1 MTLWSVTKSLITDT
15 MARFIG
21 AKVQS
26 FPLKHRE
33 SQEIV
38 YICTMKT
45 NFNLKAYNSFGFD
58 AVAKQFAEINTISDL
73 QTLIKS
79 GTLQSQNILILSGGN
94 NILFQ
99 NEVFDGIVV
108 YINTKGIEILRE
120 NENNVVVRAQAGED
134 WPDFVRFCVGKGWHG
149 VENLAHIPGK
159 VGAAPVQNIG
169 AYGMELEDSF
179 LQCETIELST
189 GESKVFTK
197 EDCHFGYRESIFKG
211 ELKGQFVITSVDFLL
226 HKQAEL
232 MLEYGNIKSYL
243 TDNGIER
250 PTLQQLHDAI
260 CAIRDAKLP
269 NVKQIGSAGS
279 FFKNPVIERAKFEAL
294 LTEYPT
300 MPHYDEPNGM
310 VKVPAGW
317 LIEHSG
323 PSTGSGTARTVS
335 WKGWRDEHVGVYDKQ
350 ALVLV
355 HYGGGKGENI
365 VELAHKIQDSVEEKF
380 GIRISPEVNFV

>member
-1 MTLWSVTKSLITDT
+1 MFL
-15 MARFIG
+15 
-21 AKVQS
+21 
-26 FPLKHRE
+26 
-33 SQEIV
+33 
-38 YICTMKT
+38 MKR
-45 NFNLKAYNSFGFD
+45 
-58 AVAKQFAEINTISDL
+58 AVAKQFAEINAISDL
-73 QTLIKS
+73 QALIQS
-79 GTLQSQNILILSGGN
+79 GALQCQKTLILSGGN

-120 NENNVVVRAQAGED
+120 DGNEIVVRSQAGED

-169 AYGMELEDSF
+169 AYGMELKDSF
-179 LQCETIELST
+179 LQCEAMDLST

-197 EDCHFGYRESIFKG
+197 EECRFGYRESVFK
-211 ELKGQFVITSVDFLL
+211 VITSVDFLL
-226 HKQAEL
+226 KKSAPLH
-232 MLEYGNIKSYL
+232 LEYGNIKAYL
-243 TDNGIER
+243 EQNGIES

-260 CAIRDAKLP
+260 CAIRDTKLP
-269 NVKQIGSAGS
+269 DVKQIGSAGS
-279 FFKNPVIERAKFEAL
+279 FFKNPVIERAQFEAL
-294 LTEYPT
+294 QKDYPT

-317 LIEHSG
+317 LIEQAG
-323 PSTGSGTARTVS
+323 

-355 HYGGGKGENI
+355 HYGGGKGHDI

>member
-1 MTLWSVTKSLITDT
+1 
-15 MARFIG
+15 
-21 AKVQS
+21 
-26 FPLKHRE
+26 
-33 SQEIV
+33 
-38 YICTMKT
+38 MKT
-45 NFNLKAYNSFGFD
+45 NYNLKPYNSFGFD
-58 AVAKQFAEINTISDL
+58 AVAKQFAEINAISEL

-120 NENNVVVRAQAGED
+120 NVNDVVVRAQAGED
-134 WPDFVRFCVGKGWHG
+134 WPEFVRFCVGKGWHG

-169 AYGMELEDSF
+169 AYGMELKDNF
-179 LQCETIELST
+179 LCCEAMDLTT
-189 GESKVFTK
+189 GETKVFTK
-197 EDCHFGYRESIFKG
+197 EDCRFGYRESIFKH
-211 ELKGQFVITSVDFLL
+211 ELKGRYVITSVDFLL
-226 HKQAEL
+226 KKEAPLH
-232 MLEYGNIKSYL
+232 LEYGNIKAYL
-243 TDNGIER
+243 EQNGIEN

-269 NVKQIGSAGS
+269 DVKQIGSAGS
-279 FFKNPVIERAKFEAL
+279 FFKNPVIERTQFEAL
-294 LTEYPT
+294 LTEYP
-300 MPHYDEPNGM
+300 MIPHYDEPNGM

-317 LIEHSG
+317 LIEQSG
-323 PSTGSGTARTVS
+323 
-335 WKGWRDEHVGVYDKQ
+335 WKGWRNDYVGVYDKQ

-355 HYGGGKGENI
+355 HYGGGKGHDI
-365 VELAHKIQDSVEEKF
+365 VALAHKIQDSVEEKF

>member
-1 MTLWSVTKSLITDT
+1 
-15 MARFIG
+15 
-21 AKVQS
+21 
-26 FPLKHRE
+26 
-33 SQEIV
+33 
-38 YICTMKT
+38 MKT
-45 NFNLKAYNSFGFD
+45 NVSLRPYNSFGFD
-58 AVAKQFAEINTISDL
+58 AVAKQFAEINAISDL
-73 QTLIKS
+73 QALIQR
-79 GTLQSQNILILSGGN
+79 GDLQCHKTLILSGGN
-94 NILFQ
+94 NVLLQ

-108 YINTKGIEILRE
+108 YINTKGIEFLRE
-120 NENNVVVRAQAGED
+120 DGNDVVVRAQAGED

-169 AYGMELEDSF
+169 AYGMELKNSF
-179 LQCETIELST
+179 FQCEALDLAT
-189 GESKVFTK
+189 GETKVFTK
-197 EDCHFGYRESIFKG
+197 EECHFGYRESVFKN
-211 ELKGQFVITSVDFLL
+211 ELKGKFVITSVDFLL
-226 HKQAEL
+226 KKEAPLH
-232 MLEYGNIKSYL
+232 LEYGNIKAYL
-243 TDNGIER
+243 EQNGIES

-269 NVKQIGSAGS
+269 DVKQIGSAGS
-279 FFKNPVIERAKFEAL
+279 FFKNPVIERAQFEAL
-294 LTEYPT
+294 LKEYPT

-317 LIEHSG
+317 LIEQAG
-323 PSTGSGTARTVS
+323 

-355 HYGGGKGENI
+355 HYGGGKGHDI